1 MFDKLFKTKPYLIY
15 LFTILVVL
23 VVIYF
28 GYPYLVKKDGFTADD
43 EEEDEEDDEVKK
55 EGFTADDE
63 DDEDE
68 EDKKKPVEN
77 MRDSGMVNGEPAYT
91 KNKIS
96 SIVPFPAPSSVGPT
110 NPGVSVDDYVENF
123 EGNTTSN
130 NKNNVKTYN
139 F

>member
-23 VVIYF
+23 VIIYF

-43 EEEDEEDDEVKK
+43 EEEDEEDE
-55 EGFTADDE
+55 EE

-68 EDKKKPVEN
+68 TPVEN
-77 MRDSGMVNGEPAYT
+77 MRDSGMVNGDPAYN

-123 EGNTTSN
+123 EDNTTSN
-130 NKNNVKTYN
+130 NKNTAKTYN

>member
-23 VVIYF
+23 VIIYF
-28 GYPYLVKKDGFTADD
+28 GYPYLVKKDGFTANDD
-43 EEEDEEDDEVKK
+43 KD
-55 EGFTADDE
+55 DDE
-63 DDEDE
+63 DDEDDDDD
-68 EDKKKPVEN
+68 EDKKEGFTSDDEDDNPVKN
-77 MRDSGMVNGEPAYT
+77 MRDSGMVNGDQAYK

-123 EGNTTSN
+123 EDNTPSN

>member
-23 VVIYF
+23 VIIYF
-28 GYPYLVKKDGFTADD
+28 GYPYLVKKDGFTANDDKDDDKDD
-43 EEEDEEDDEVKK
+43 EDDKK

-63 DDEDE
+63 DDED
-68 EDKKKPVEN
+68 DKPVEN
-77 MRDSGMVNGEPAYT
+77 MRDSGMVNGDQAYK

-96 SIVPFPAPSSVGPT
+96 SIVPFPAASSVGPT

-123 EGNTTSN
+123 NDKSSES
-130 NKNNVKTYN
+130 KNNVKTYN